1 MSNTSREKFCLKWND
16 FESNISSSFK
26 DIKDEKDFMDVT
38 LSCGE
43 SQVTAHKVV
52 LSACSSFFRS
62 VLRRNPHQHP
72 LLYMKGVS
80 FSDLKSLLDF
90 MYYGEVH
97 IAQENLNSFLSVAEE
112 LQVKG
117 LTQSSTN
124 SSNSNQTQTSTAT
137 TRSNTSSHVNPRV
150 KPQADSE
157 VVEVEEVQKVKP
169 EPGRSGG
176 EHQVVASYEEE
187 YQDYQEEEGYGEE
200 AEEYGQDLYSGQQ
213 AESASGGEDHTVL
226 FQYIDKKTSSDD
238 NSTYFECNIC
248 LKTGRREHLIIS
260 HLQTVHFPDSFSY
273 NCQFCESTF
282 RSKIILRSHVYRN
295 HHS

>member
-1 MSNTSREKFCLKWND
+1 MASKEKFCLKWND

-38 LSCGE
+38 LACEE

-80 FSDLKSLLDF
+80 FSDLESLLDF
-90 MYYGEVH
+90 MYYGEVN

-124 SSNSNQTQTSTAT
+124 SSNSNKTQTSTAT
-137 TRSNTSSHVNPRV
+137 TKSINTTSYVKPRV

-157 VVEVEEVQKVKP
+157 VVEVEEVQKVKK
-169 EPGRSGG
+169 EPGGSGG
-176 EHQVVASYEEE
+176 EHQVVASYEGEE
-187 YQDYQEEEGYGEE
+187 YQDYQEEEGYAGETQ
-200 AEEYGQDLYSGQQ
+200 EEYGQDLYSGQQ
-213 AESASGGEDHTVL
+213 AVSASGKHVCVISEMW
-226 FQYIDKKTSSDD
+226 
-238 NSTYFECNIC
+238 NSE
-248 LKTGRREHLIIS
+248 
-260 HLQTVHFPDSFSY
+260 FPDCRRAGSY
-273 NCQFCESTF
+273 CPFPV
-282 RSKIILRSHVYRN
+282 H
-295 HHS
+295 